1 MSSPCV
7 ESPLL
12 GVTPRLTALPSRKHR
27 SCSLVYPTSAARTS
41 LHLCHDDDIKGTFDI
56 RNKTE
61 EAVRQDC
68 SGAQSSPAINAG
80 PFTVFRSSFWS
91 LRIRFDTSSI
101 SSFSLCFFFGS
112 NLGGL
117 LDLRVTGAI
126 IAFPVVFV
134 MLPAVARPFAP
145 VLTVPFTTFLL
156 FRTVPLA
163 IFPESLPVPLAAFL
177 ANLVVP
183 LAVFLVILPV
193 PTTVFLTSLPDLP
206 SSFFPFLKA
215 PVLSSSSL
223 SVDISLTEL
232 SSSKSKY
239 SSSSSDSSSRYSSA
253 SSSSASPSSSSSTT
267 SLSSLLEALWLI
279 VLFPGDSTE
288 FNPFISGLSLSEL

>member
-145 VLTVPFTTFLL
+145 VLTVPFTTFFALSHCTFGNL
-156 FRTVPLA
+156 SRKLA
-163 IFPESLPVPLAAFL
+163 CALG
-177 ANLVVP
+177 
-183 LAVFLVILPV
+183 
-193 PTTVFLTSLPDLP
+193 
-206 SSFFPFLKA
+206 
-215 PVLSSSSL
+215 
-223 SVDISLTEL
+223 
-232 SSSKSKY
+232 
-239 SSSSSDSSSRYSSA
+239 
-253 SSSSASPSSSSSTT
+253 
-267 SLSSLLEALWLI
+267 SLLSEFSRPFSC
-279 VLFPGDSTE
+279 FPCH
-288 FNPFISGLSLSEL
+288 PSGSNHCFLDELA